1 MPLYYPSKPSSCRL
15 SLLLACILGCVPG
28 TGLAA
33 QSPPDDQALAEM
45 QADCRI
51 EGEAGGLNGTDL
63 DRFIEECVADLLSVQ
78 FSNTAE

>member
-1 MPLYYPSKPSSCRL
+1 MPLSYPSTPSSYRL
-15 SLLLACILGCVPG
+15 SLLLACILSCVPG
-28 TGLAA
+28 TGLA

-51 EGEAGGLNGTDL
+51 EGEAGGLNGIDL
-63 DRFIEECVADLLSVQ
+63 ERFIEECVADLLSVQ